1 MGRVHPCCSEEKK
14 VRKGLWS
21 PEEDERLASHIAR
34 FGVSC
39 WSSIP
44 ELAGLQRCGK
54 SCRLRWMNYL
64 RPDLKRG
71 RFSQHEEDLIIS
83 LHKALGNR
91 LPGRSDNEIKNF
103 WNARLRKKLR
113 QKEASTSSTAV
124 SKEPAARR
132 NQPNANAEVDDRSKP
147 APSVFTPFV
156 PDHVAA
162 AAGASGASSCDDSSA
177 AGSFFADPAAAT
189 CAAVH
194 LADGAAD
201 DRNAAAAESG
211 VTPTPSL
218 TTSTSACTD
227 DARGS
232 CDDGFFRAMVDD
244 PSFLFGDFYL
254 DGDAGHHGQIM
265 SFWEGHAFS

>member
-1 MGRVHPCCSEEKK
+1 MIIICS
-14 VRKGLWS
+14 WS
-21 PEEDERLASHIAR
+21 QIA
-34 FGVSC
+34 
-39 WSSIP
+39 
-44 ELAGLQRCGK
+44 A
-54 SCRLRWMNYL
+54 
-64 RPDLKRG
+64 
-71 RFSQHEEDLIIS
+71 
-83 LHKALGNR
+83 R

-113 QKEASTSSTAV
+113 QKEASTSSPTAG

-132 NQPNANAEVDDRSKP
+132 SCNSAEDDDRTKP
-147 APSVFTPFV
+147 MPSVFTPFV

-162 AAGASGASSCDDSSA
+162 TAGASGASSCDDSSA
-177 AGSFFADPAAAT
+177 AGSFVAGPAADTSPAVPAD
-189 CAAVH
+189 AA
-194 LADGAAD
+194 A

-211 VTPTPSL
+211 VTPTPTPSL

-232 CDDGFFRAMVDD
+232 CDDGFLRAMVDD

>member
-1 MGRVHPCCSEEKK
+1 MYGMFIICS
-14 VRKGLWS
+14 WS
-21 PEEDERLASHIAR
+21 QIA
-34 FGVSC
+34 
-39 WSSIP
+39 
-44 ELAGLQRCGK
+44 A
-54 SCRLRWMNYL
+54 
-64 RPDLKRG
+64 
-71 RFSQHEEDLIIS
+71 
-83 LHKALGNR
+83 R

-113 QKEASTSSTAV
+113 QKEASTSSSTAG

-132 NQPNANAEVDDRSKP
+132 SRNSAEDDDRRKP
-147 APSVFTPFV
+147 MPSVFTPFV

-162 AAGASGASSCDDSSA
+162 TAGASGASSCDDSSA
-177 AGSFFADPAAAT
+177 AGSFVAGPAADTSPAVPAD
-189 CAAVH
+189 AA
-194 LADGAAD
+194 A

-211 VTPTPSL
+211 VTPSL

-232 CDDGFFRAMVDD
+232 CDDGFLRAMVDD